1 MEIIQIPK
9 TEYEALKKENEA
21 LKKENEALKSEIE
34 ILKGLIVALT
44 NEIAELKAKINKN
57 SNNSNKPPSSD
68 GPKKQTIK
76 NSRVPSGKNT
86 GGQPGHEGKTKPLT
100 SSPDTVIELKPIE
113 GCECGGQVVV
123 KNENYTVRQVSD
135 IINPRLITVEYRA
148 KDGACADCGKEYKA
162 SFPMGVEGVVS
173 YGENL
178 QAIVTYLNVYQ
189 LLPMKRTTE
198 LIKDLFG
205 IDISQATVISS
216 GEEAYKNLEP
226 TEKRIKEDVIGSEVA
241 GFDETGM
248 RVAGK
253 NYWLHTASTDTCTV
267 YSIHP
272 KRGKEAMDAMGILP
286 KFRGTAIHDHWK
298 SYYHYLC
305 AHGECN
311 QHHLRHLKYLYEEL
325 GCEWAYEMA
334 CLLLRVKRHVD
345 LTKLFVASSEANS
358 LEQEDIEIYERIY
371 REILENAQ
379 KTIEE
384 SPLDSQRM
392 VKRLLKYE
400 QETLLFM
407 YDFAVPFTNNG
418 TERDIRMP
426 KAKQKISGGFRTK
439 KGADVFARVR
449 GYISTVKKRGKN
461 VLEGLKAVF
470 NKESLDFLSP
480 TC

>member
-1 MEIIQIPK
+1 MEMIQIPK
-9 TEYEALKKENEA
+9 TEYEALRRENED

-34 ILKGLIVALT
+34 ILKGLIIVLT
-44 NEIAELKAKINKN
+44 NEITELKAKINKN

-68 GPKKQTIK
+68 GPKKQVIK
-76 NSRVPSGKNT
+76 NSRTPSGKKT
-86 GGQPGHEGKTKPLT
+86 GGQQGHEGKTKDLT
-100 SSPDTVIELKPIE
+100 SSPDKVIELKPTE

-123 KNENYTVRQVSD
+123 KSETYTSRQVSD
-135 IINPRLITVEYRA
+135 IIKPQLITVEYRA
-148 KDGACADCGKEYKA
+148 KSGACAECGKEYKA
-162 SFPMGVEGVVS
+162 SFPKGVDGVVS

-178 QAIVTYLNVYQ
+178 QAIVTYLNIYQ
-189 LLPMKRTTE
+189 LLPIKRTTE

-216 GEEAYKNLEP
+216 GEAAYENVEP
-226 TEKRIKEDVIGSEVA
+226 TEGRIKEEVIESEVA
-241 GFDETGM
+241 GFDESGM

-253 NYWLHTASTDTCTV
+253 NFWLHTASTDICTV

-272 KRGKEAMDAMGILP
+272 KRGKEAMDAIGILP

-298 SYYHYLC
+298 SYYHYEC

-325 GCEWAYEMA
+325 GCEWAFEMT
-334 CLLLRVKRHVD
+334 CFLLRVKRHVD
-345 LTKLFVASSEANS
+345 LTKLFLAGTEVNS

-371 REILENAQ
+371 RGILENAQ